1 MKFYESPLKYGETF
15 PTFVSYLLGII
26 ISLVSLGRRGSLSRE
41 SCIFDVERLYD
52 GNVRRDSKY
61 ACTSTDNVRIR
72 KSDRLSLRNIV
83 ATANTRNYIL
93 VKTRISN
100 ANENVHPL
108 SRYSRKGK
116 MAMTFSQETKRCI
129 ENNVPRFDL
138 LEIVQRHEV
147 DGYWQISNAAVSRAR
162 LASVRIAKSPPT
174 GYGVL
179 PNPLDRVLTW
189 YEVRTTSYLETG

>member
-1 MKFYESPLKYGETF
+1 
-15 PTFVSYLLGII
+15 
-26 ISLVSLGRRGSLSRE
+26 
-41 SCIFDVERLYD
+41 
-52 GNVRRDSKY
+52 
-61 ACTSTDNVRIR
+61 
-72 KSDRLSLRNIV
+72 
-83 ATANTRNYIL
+83 
-93 VKTRISN
+93 
-100 ANENVHPL
+100 
-108 SRYSRKGK
+108 

>member
-1 MKFYESPLKYGETF
+1 M
-15 PTFVSYLLGII
+15 
-26 ISLVSLGRRGSLSRE
+26 
-41 SCIFDVERLYD
+41 
-52 GNVRRDSKY
+52 
-61 ACTSTDNVRIR
+61 DNVRIR

-83 ATANTRNYIL
+83 ATTNTRNSIL
-93 VKTRISN
+93 VKTRRRFDVRESRIERTKKKVSLRRIGN
-100 ANENVHPL
+100 ANENVHLL

-116 MAMTFSQETKRCI
+116 TAMTFSQETKRCI
-129 ENNVPRFDL
+129 ENNAPRFDSL
-138 LEIVQRHEV
+138 KIVQRHEV

-179 PNPLDRVLTW
+179 PNALDRVLTC

>member
-1 MKFYESPLKYGETF
+1 
-15 PTFVSYLLGII
+15 
-26 ISLVSLGRRGSLSRE
+26 
-41 SCIFDVERLYD
+41 
-52 GNVRRDSKY
+52 
-61 ACTSTDNVRIR
+61 
-72 KSDRLSLRNIV
+72 
-83 ATANTRNYIL
+83 
-93 VKTRISN
+93 
-100 ANENVHPL
+100 
-108 SRYSRKGK
+108 

-162 LASVRIAKSPPT
+162 SASVRIAKSPPT